1 MQSSLVSL
9 SNDLSKLVEEFQS
22 HVVAVHA
29 RGHYPSSGVHW
40 RPGFIV
46 TADHTIRQEE
56 DIQVTLPGGKRVDA
70 ILAGRDSGTD
80 IAVLKVEGMGSSAA
94 HAGGGDPVPPCGIGE
109 LALVLGRSPHSGPNA
124 SLGVISA
131 VSGPWQTWRGGRLDH
146 YIRLDA
152 ALFPNSSGG
161 AVVDCRGRL
170 LGIATSALSRIAGL
184 AIPASSVNR
193 VVDALAE
200 KGYVPRGYLGIGVQP
215 VAIPNALRTSLSL
228 TGKSGVMVVKVEP
241 GGPAERAGV
250 LLGDIL
256 VGIGGTQ
263 LEHIEDLQSFSD
275 SGVIGK
281 SFEAKLIRAGETREV
296 AITVGERP
304 ATKVRPPT
312 EK

>member
-9 SNDLSKLVEEFQS
+9 SNDLAKIVEEFQA

-40 RPGFIV
+40 RPGFVV
-46 TADHTIRQEE
+46 TANHTIRHDE
-56 DIQVTLPGGKRVDA
+56 DIQVTLPSGKRIDA
-70 ILAGRDSGTD
+70 ALSGRDAGTD
-80 IAVLKVEGMGSSAA
+80 IAVLKLDGLETSAA
-94 HAGGGDPVPPCGIGE
+94 RAGGGDTVKVGE
-109 LALVLGRSPHSGPNA
+109 LALVLSRSPDSGPNA

-131 VSGPWQTWRGGRLDH
+131 VSGPWRTWRGGRLDQ

-152 ALFPNSSGG
+152 TLFPNSSGG

-193 VVDALAE
+193 VVDALVE

-215 VAIPNALRTSLSL
+215 VAIPDPLRKSLSVA
-228 TGKSGVMVVKVEP
+228 GKTGVMVVQVES
-241 GGPAERAGV
+241 GGPAEHAGV

-256 VGIGGTQ
+256 VGLGDTQ
-263 LEHIEDLQSFSD
+263 LEHIEDLQTFSD

-281 SFEAKLIRAGETREV
+281 AVKAKLIRAGETHEV
-296 AITVGERP
+296 AITIGERP
-304 ATKVRPPT
+304 GPQINPPS
-312 EK
+312 KK